1 MQEAKELAT
10 DTSTDYTAAP
20 LEDDLFVSW
29 STSLLSASD
38 AEVQL
43 RNGIAQSVVLR
54 RLNLKA
60 VYITSEYYYPL
71 NTPSAL
77 LRS

>member
-29 STSLLSASD
+29 STSLYFASD
-38 AEVQL
+38 AEVHF
-43 RNGIAQSVVLR
+43 RNGIAQSVALR
-54 RLNLKA
+54 RPNLKV
-60 VYITSEYYYPL
+60 VYITSEYFYPP
-71 NTPSAL
+71 NTPSVL
-77 LRS
+77 LRL